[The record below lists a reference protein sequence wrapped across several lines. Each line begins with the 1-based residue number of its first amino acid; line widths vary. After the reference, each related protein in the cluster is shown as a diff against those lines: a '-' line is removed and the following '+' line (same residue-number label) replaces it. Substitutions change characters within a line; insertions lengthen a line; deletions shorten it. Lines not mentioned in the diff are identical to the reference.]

1 MRVTNSMITNNILLS
16 LNRNKLALSKY
27 EERFASGKKIQKP
40 SDDPIVAVRALKF
53 RARLEEI
60 QQYKSNIKDGLSWM
74 QVTEKSIANVV
85 EIAKKI
91 RTLTNQATNDTYG
104 KAERE
109 TFVKS
114 IEQLKEQLANEGNV
128 DYAGRYVFSGYKT
141 DVPLTFREDD
151 SSKTYE
157 ITESF
162 TKDDIE
168 TLDKV
173 FPGTDHPTIDKVYRI
188 RLGYSNID
196 ALVGAGT
203 TLTGTPAINIVNRLS
218 TDPNAY
224 DPPPGGGPPSTAYL
238 LTDTGE
244 LVFNEINKDHV
255 DNSFN
260 IQYNKTNFKK
270 NDLNPIHYFT
280 CFDGTDNYTKA
291 SDSINYQVSYN
302 QNVQI
307 NTSGNELITVDL
319 MRDLEEI
326 ISAVG
331 IIKDDDKPED
341 NLKKDVLGDKFDKL
355 NGLMKKHVDGIVK
368 EESNLGTRMNRLEL
382 TETRLEY
389 DTVNFTSLM
398 SENENVNIAE
408 VAIKMKSQEMI
419 YKSSL
424 MASSKVVQTT
434 LLDFIR

>member
-27 EERFASGKKIQKP
+27 EEQFASGKKIQKP

-128 DYAGRYVFSGYKT
+128 DYAGRYVFSGFKT

-151 SSKTYE
+151 GSKTYT
-157 ITESF
+157 ITEQF

-173 FPGTDHPTIDKVYRI
+173 FPGTDHPIISKVHRI
-188 RLGYSNID
+188 RLGYSD
-196 ALVGAGT
+196 VDGAVA
-203 TLTGTPAINIVNRLS
+203 TPAVLAALTPSINIVPKS
-218 TDPNAY
+218 SISDADAY
-224 DPPPGGGPPSTAYL
+224 QPAANDIHYIKE
-238 LTDTGE
+238 TGE
-244 LVFNEINKDHV
+244 LIINENDVSRIPDFDFV
-255 DNSFN
+255 
-260 IQYNKTNFKK
+260 YNKTNFKK

-280 CFDGTDNYTKA
+280 CYDGTDNYTKA

-331 IIKDDDKPED
+331 VIKDDDTAVE

-419 YKSSL
+419 YNASL